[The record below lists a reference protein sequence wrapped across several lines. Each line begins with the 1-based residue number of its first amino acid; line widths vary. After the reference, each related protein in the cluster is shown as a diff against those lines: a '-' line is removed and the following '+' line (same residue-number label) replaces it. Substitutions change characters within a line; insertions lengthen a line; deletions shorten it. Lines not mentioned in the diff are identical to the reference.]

1 MVKAKVM
8 PVNDLP
14 RKSVDVKK
22 AQNGYVVSSWSD
34 KGEQCMIAK
43 SKIEAH
49 NMAKKML
56 GL

>member
-1 MVKAKVM
+1 MAKAVLL
-8 PVNDLP
+8 PNLP

-43 SKIEAH
+43 NKNEASI
-49 NMAKKML
+49 MAKKML
-56 GL
+56 GI